1 MLFFYIRH
9 GDPIYDPDSLTPLGH
24 RQAEAIGKRLALYG
38 LDKVYASTSNRA
50 ILTSKPACEI
60 LKKEPTLLEFANE
73 HNAWQE
79 LVIDD
84 AEGRRR
90 WLFDENLPTKMLF
103 HSPEVRQLG
112 FRWFDHPQLNEP
124 RFEQGMERIYNGCD
138 ELFASLGYEH
148 ERYSGRY
155 KAVAPNNARVALF
168 AHQGFGLAFL
178 SALLDIPY
186 PAFSVRFDMCHTGM
200 TVIDFKEEGDIAIPR
215 VLTLSSDAHLYR
227 EGLPTLYNYEYRF

>member
-155 KAVAPNNARVALF
+155 KAVAPNHDRVALF
-168 AHQGFGLAFL
+168 AHQGFGLAFM
-178 SALLDIPY
+178 SCLLDIPY
-186 PAFSVRFDMCHTGM
+186 PMFATEFDMTHTGM
-200 TVIDFKEEGDIAIPR
+200 TVIEFMEKDGYAIPK
-215 VLTLSSDAHLYR
+215 VLTFSSDAHIYR
-227 EGLPTLYNYEYRF
+227 EGLPTNYNNQIRF